1 MREGSYPFKERRE
14 GRIRDV
20 GRGYKRDRIGQNH
33 LSQDFKGVIRTKK
46 KEYIQH
52 LKIYLYKSFITT
64 TKLLQEKS
72 YTIVTSQRV

>member
-20 GRGYKRDRIGQNH
+20 GRGYKRDRNGQNH

-46 KEYIQH
+46 KKYIQH
-52 LKIYLYKSFITT
+52 LKIYL
-64 TKLLQEKS
+64 
-72 YTIVTSQRV
+72 